1 MRCLHVRVQACAP
14 KRCRGRQ
21 RGFIPGFIFM
31 KIGIFGARLLAFVL
45 VLFSVAAS
53 HAQTQLKETVVTA
66 TRTAKPVGD
75 VVADVTIIDKE
86 TIERSGAAGL
96 ADVLARVPGVEFYRN
111 GGVGNQTNVL
121 LRGGESRHTMV
132 LVDGVRVDSQSTS
145 GGATWSSIPLSQI
158 DHIEVVRGPSSAV
171 YGSGAVA
178 GVIQIFTKK
187 GGEVFSPSISYGYGT
202 FNTQQLDLA
211 VSGMADRFD
220 YSLGVSGASSD
231 GFNVRPIPLA
241 NPDADGYLSNSA
253 NIRLGLNI
261 TPSQRLEATVL
272 QSRMDAQIDG
282 TATTGAALTASR
294 TKDYRAV
301 NTFETQSLQWMSQWT
316 GNYNSRVGLS
326 HGVDKSLDLQ
336 ATQST
341 TQTVIDSL
349 LWFNEYKV
357 GHQSFTAGLEQR
369 DDAFQIASPST
380 TTPAFFD
387 KSKSQTGTSLGY
399 AWSGEAHTVQLSAR
413 NDVDSEFGGKTTTS
427 AAYAYALTPQWRVS
441 GSSSTSFRVPTL
453 YQRFHPT
460 YGVATLAP
468 ESGRSVELGLKYAQA
483 TQEFGVVVYRNAV
496 TDLLTFVSGTGSGC
510 RVPASGCYVNVG
522 EAVYRGVTVSARKS
536 FGEVGVWGS
545 LDLQEPRD
553 AVSGK
558 LLARRATHH
567 ATLGLDTRVGPWTWG
582 ADMVLSAL
590 RYDDAAN
597 NTVLP
602 GYVVL
607 NVSAQ
612 RRIGKDW
619 TALVRVDNANDATY
633 QLAKDYATSTRTL
646 YVGLKWAP

>member
-1 MRCLHVRVQACAP
+1 
-14 KRCRGRQ
+14 
-21 RGFIPGFIFM
+21 
-31 KIGIFGARLLAFVL
+31 
-45 VLFSVAAS
+45 
-53 HAQTQLKETVVTA
+53 
-66 TRTAKPVGD
+66 
-75 VVADVTIIDKE
+75 
-86 TIERSGAAGL
+86 L

-111 GGVGNQTNVL
+111 GGVGNQTDVL
-121 LRGGESRHTMV
+121 LRGGDSKHTMV

-187 GGEVFSPSISYGYGT
+187 GGEAFSPSISYGFGT
-202 FNTQQLDLA
+202 FNTQKLDMA
-211 VSGMADRFD
+211 VSGMAGQFD

-241 NPDADGYLSNSA
+241 NPDTDGYLSNSA
-253 NIRLGLNI
+253 NVRLGLNI
-261 TPSQRLEATVL
+261 TPSQRLEATLL

-282 TATTGAALTASR
+282 TSSTGAALTASR

-316 GNYNSRVGLS
+316 GNYNSRVSLS
-326 HGVDKSLDLQ
+326 HGLDKGLSLQ
-336 ATQST
+336 ATNST

-357 GHQSFTAGLEQR
+357 GNQSFTGGIEQR
-369 DDAFQIASPST
+369 DDTFQIASPSP
-380 TTPAFFD
+380 PAAYFD
-387 KSKSQTGTSLGY
+387 KGKSQSGTSLGY
-399 AWSGEAHTVQLSAR
+399 AWSGEVHTVQLSAR

-460 YGVATLAP
+460 YGAATLAP
-468 ESGRSVELGLKYAQA
+468 ESGRSVELGVKYVQA
-483 TQEFGVVVYRNAV
+483 AQEFGVVVYRNSV
-496 TDLLTFVSGTGSGC
+496 SDLLVFNTS
-510 RVPASGCYVNVG
+510 ASRYTNVG
-522 EAVYRGVTVSARKS
+522 EALYRGVTFSAQKS
-536 FGEVGVWGS
+536 FGDVRTWGS
-545 LDLQEPRD
+545 LDLQDPRD
-553 AVSGK
+553 VVTGK

-567 ATLGLDTRVGPWTWG
+567 ATLGLDTRAGAWTWG
-582 ADMVLSAL
+582 ADMVLSSL

-602 GYVVL
+602 AYVVL

-619 TALVRVDNANDATY
+619 TALVRVDNATDATY

>member
-1 MRCLHVRVQACAP
+1 
-14 KRCRGRQ
+14 
-21 RGFIPGFIFM
+21 M
-31 KIGIFGARLLAFVL
+31 KTGIFWTRLVALCMAL
-45 VLFSVAAS
+45 SVVTAS
-53 HAQTQLKETVVTA
+53 HAQSQLKETVVTA
-66 TRTAKPVGD
+66 TRSAKPVGD
-75 VVADVTIIDKE
+75 VVSDVTIIDKE
-86 TIERSGAAGL
+86 MIERSGAAGL

-111 GGVGNQTNVL
+111 GGVGNQTDVL
-121 LRGGESRHTMV
+121 LRGGDSKHTMV

-202 FNTQQLDLA
+202 FNTQKLDIA
-211 VSGMADRFD
+211 MSGMAGQFD

-231 GFNVRPIPLA
+231 GFNVRPISLA

-261 TPSQRLEATVL
+261 TPSQRLEVTAL

-282 TATTGAALTASR
+282 TSTTGAALTASR

-316 GNYNSRVGLS
+316 GNYNSRVSLS
-326 HGVDKSLDLQ
+326 HGVDNGLSLQ
-336 ATQST
+336 ATEST
-341 TQTVIDSL
+341 THTAIDSL

-357 GHQSFTAGLEQR
+357 GNQSFTAGMEQR
-369 DDAFQIASPST
+369 DDAFQIASPSAT
-380 TTPAFFD
+380 LPAYFN
-387 KSKSQTGTSLGY
+387 KSKSQTGTSLGF

-413 NDVDSEFGGKTTTS
+413 SDADSEFGSKTTTS
-427 AAYAYALTPQWRVS
+427 AAYAYAITPQWRVS

-483 TQEFGVVVYRNAV
+483 TQEFGVVVYRNTV

-510 RVPASGCYVNVG
+510 RVTASGCYSNVG
-522 EAVYRGVTVSARKS
+522 EAVYRGVTISARQD
-536 FGEVGVWGS
+536 FGEVGTWAS
-545 LDLQEPRD
+545 LDLQDPRD
-553 AVSGK
+553 AVTGK

-567 ATLGLDTRVGPWTWG
+567 ATLGLDTRAGAWTWG
-582 ADMVLSAL
+582 ADMVLSSL

-602 GYVVL
+602 AYVVL
-607 NVSAQ
+607 NVSAH

-619 TALVRVDNANDATY
+619 TALIRVENATDASY

>member
-1 MRCLHVRVQACAP
+1 MPSFA
-14 KRCRGRQ
+14 
-21 RGFIPGFIFM
+21 
-31 KIGIFGARLLAFVL
+31 LLAAFSHDVSAQALPAPVL
-45 VLFSVAAS
+45 R
-53 HAQTQLKETVVTA
+53 ETVVTA
-66 TRTAKPVGD
+66 TRSAKPVGD
-75 VVADVTIIDKE
+75 VVADVTIIDRE
-86 TIERSGAAGL
+86 TIERSGATGL
-96 ADVLARVPGVEFYRN
+96 ADVLARVPGVEFSRN
-111 GGVGNQTNVL
+111 GGMGNETNVF

-158 DHIEVVRGPSSAV
+158 DRIEIVRGPSSAV

-202 FNTQQLDLA
+202 FNTQKLDMAL
-211 VSGMADRFD
+211 SGMADQFD
-220 YSLGVSGASSD
+220 YSLGVSGASSN

-241 NPDADGYLSNSA
+241 NPDADGFLSNSA
-253 NIRLGLNI
+253 NLRLGLNI
-261 TPSQRLEATVL
+261 TASQRLEASAL

-282 TATTGAALTASR
+282 TATTGAALIASR
-294 TKDYRAV
+294 TKDYRVV
-301 NTFETQSLQWMSQWT
+301 NTFETQSLQWSSSWT
-316 GNYNSRVGLS
+316 DSYHSRVGLS
-326 HGVDKSLDLQ
+326 HGLDKGLSLQ
-336 ATQST
+336 ATDST

-349 LWFNEYKV
+349 LWFNEYKL
-357 GHQSFTAGLEQR
+357 GKQSFTAGLEQR
-369 DDAFQIASPST
+369 DDAFQIASPSPT
-380 TTPAFFD
+380 IPAFFN

-399 AWSGEAHTVQLSAR
+399 AWSGEVHTLQLSAR

-427 AAYAYALTPQWRVS
+427 AAYAYALTPEWRLS

-460 YGVATLAP
+460 YGVATLSP
-468 ESGRSVELGLKYAQA
+468 ESGRGVELGVKYVQA
-483 TQEFGVVVYRNAV
+483 AQEFGVVVYRNTV
-496 TDLLTFVSGTGSGC
+496 SDLLVFNTGTS
-510 RVPASGCYVNVG
+510 RYTNVG
-522 EAVYRGVTVSARKS
+522 EALYRGVTFSAQKL
-536 FGEVGVWGS
+536 FGDVRTWGS

-553 AVSGK
+553 AVNGK
-558 LLARRATHH
+558 LLTRRATHH
-567 ATLGLDTRVGPWTWG
+567 ATVGLDTRVGPWTWG

-590 RYDDAAN
+590 RYDDVAN
-597 NTVLP
+597 TTVLP

-612 RRIGKDW
+612 RRIAKDW
-619 TALVRVDNANDATY
+619 TALVRVDNATDATY

>member
-21 RGFIPGFIFM
+21 RGLIPGLIFM
-31 KIGIFGARLLAFVL
+31 KIGDFWARLLAFVL
-45 VLFSVAAS
+45 VLSSVAAS

-75 VVADVTIIDKE
+75 VVADVTIIDRE

-111 GGVGNQTNVL
+111 GGVGNQTDVL
-121 LRGGESRHTMV
+121 LRGGDSKHTMV

-187 GGEVFSPSISYGYGT
+187 GGEAFSPSISYGYGT
-202 FNTQQLDLA
+202 FNTQKLDMA
-211 VSGMADRFD
+211 VSGMADQFD

-261 TPSQRLEATVL
+261 TPSQRLEATLL

-282 TATTGAALTASR
+282 TSTTGAALTASR

-301 NTFETQSLQWMSQWT
+301 NTFETQSLQWLSQWT

-326 HGVDKSLDLQ
+326 HGVDNGLSLQ

-357 GHQSFTAGLEQR
+357 GNQSFTAGIEQR
-369 DDAFQIASPST
+369 DDAFQIASPSP
-380 TTPAFFD
+380 TTPAYFN

-399 AWSGEAHTVQLSAR
+399 AWSGEVHTVQLSAR
-413 NDVDSEFGGKTTTS
+413 NDADSEFGGKTTTS

-483 TQEFGVVVYRNAV
+483 AQEFGVVVYRNAV
-496 TDLLTFVSGTGSGC
+496 TDLLTFVSGAGSGC

-522 EAVYRGVTVSARKS
+522 EAVYRGVTVSARQS

-545 LDLQEPRD
+545 LDLQDPKD
-553 AVSGK
+553 GVSGK

-619 TALVRVDNANDATY
+619 TALVRVDNATDATY